1 MYTTSLLHVGTTSV
15 GCVPAGTRGDREEGP
30 LAGTLRSAVHS
41 PRILFP
47 VSATPF
53 ALAGLLSPVTVLA
66 PTAGTAAGAAA
77 ALDGGQAGDEK
88 GAATSGT
95 SALVDT
101 SPALGLSPHC
111 LFPEWFVCELAHV
124 DHCILLPPLSWSHT
138 ATAWPPVTVNRGW
151 SQFIVSH

>member
-124 DHCILLPPLSWSHT
+124 DHCILLPPLSWSRT